1 MSDALR
7 IKAVAICVSIS
18 YLVYGYFQMDGSN
31 VIKTGP
37 VAIACMSPESRDLL
51 NEIMDAYTAH
61 YNEKNHTSSPD
72 QVYQFAYWLCR
83 WSGLIRPSLASEC
96 PVDQG
101 TFPGALKEQFNRQI
115 EFTDKR
121 IDKATAKSR
130 WMEAHNLE
138 IQISTWECAIYEID
152 KLIRSSQA
160 KNAIQ
165 SDVGEAC
172 CEETEPDRSER
183 GGDDQG

>member
-1 MSDALR
+1 
-7 IKAVAICVSIS
+7 
-18 YLVYGYFQMDGSN
+18 MDGSN

-37 VAIACMSPESRDLL
+37 VAIACMSPEARDLL
-51 NEIMDAYTAH
+51 DDIMESYTEH
-61 YNEKNHTSSPD
+61 YDEKLHVSAPD
-72 QVYQFAYWLCR
+72 DVYQFAYWLCR
-83 WSGLIRPSLASEC
+83 WSGLIRQSLASEC

-115 EFTDKR
+115 ESTNKR
-121 IDKATAKSR
+121 IDKATSKSR

-138 IQISTWECAIYEID
+138 IQISTWECAIDEID

-165 SDVGEAC
+165 SDVGKAGS
-172 CEETEPDRSER
+172 EETEPNRAAC